1 LPSDS
6 VHESLVATV
15 EQKLLDLRRE
25 RDALVASLSTQPEA
39 PTLDPKEVAAK
50 VKDLEQILETG
61 SPAKVR
67 QALSKIISRVT
78 LDFKPSKKTKRGQKF
93 DFVKGTIELCT
104 QQWGTQST
112 YR

>member
-1 LPSDS
+1 M
-6 VHESLVATV
+6 ATV
-15 EQKLLDLRRE
+15 EQKLLDLRRQ
-25 RDALVASLSTQPEA
+25 RDALDVGLTPKPEA
-39 PTLDPKEVAAK
+39 PTLDPKGVAAK

-93 DFVKGTIELCT
+93 EFVKGTIELCT
-104 QQWGTQST
+104 QQWCPLARS
-112 YR
+112 R

>member
-1 LPSDS
+1 M
-6 VHESLVATV
+6 
-15 EQKLLDLRRE
+15 
-25 RDALVASLSTQPEA
+25 
-39 PTLDPKEVAAK
+39 
-50 VKDLEQILETG
+50 KDLEQILETG

-104 QQWGTQST
+104 QQWGLGARSH
-112 YR
+112 